1 MRKDCDSCKHDEFG
15 ESYCDDC
22 LCENPPTKWEAAD
35 YYEPDTNAERIRNM
49 MDEQLAK
56 FLADAELDIVKTVL
70 DSVNMPYEEEDETV
84 SAVQNEILEWLQQ
97 PVEE

>member
-22 LCENPPTKWEAAD
+22 LCGNPPTKWEPAD

-49 MDEQLAK
+49 TDKELAASNYIPCPYDDGYYGECKFGWHDREQ
-56 FLADAELDIVKTVL
+56 TC
-70 DSVNMPYEEEDETV
+70 EECK
-84 SAVQNEILEWLQQ
+84 LEWLRM
-97 PVEE
+97 PVKE

>member
-15 ESYCDDC
+15 EKYCDDC
-22 LCENPPTKWEAAD
+22 YCGKNGNPPTKWEAAD

-49 MDEQLAK
+49 SDEE
-56 FLADAELDIVKTVL
+56 LADWLCDIVDCASCPTVKHCTCGG
-70 DSVNMPYEEEDETV
+70 M
-84 SAVQNEILEWLQQ
+84 LEWLQK